1 MLSFLFTIRFTIHCK
16 WFMNHVVKLHV
27 GGSFERWFLFKPFV
41 DLFAIIYIYIIRM
54 IYVLLYDELRCFR
67 YKSHA
72 EI

>member
-41 DLFAIIYIYIIRM
+41 DLFAIIYIYNTYDIRVII
-54 IYVLLYDELRCFR
+54 
-67 YKSHA
+67 
-72 EI
+72 